1 MQTLPWMRGPHMVD
15 NTGFGCCL
23 HLFARDNGAA
33 VQRVK
38 LGPTPR
44 ACWALSRVGG
54 VCRWISTDK
63 ERGRVIGGTVDKRG
77 NLLTDSMW
85 PVAVVLVMAMD
96 GSGCRRRRR
105 RSSSRGAR
113 RASIHGPSAALTAS
127 KVSIDDAGHP
137 PRPPMIAGATTSAA
151 P

>member
-1 MQTLPWMRGPHMVD
+1 MVD

-23 HLFARDNGAA
+23 HLLARDNGAA

-54 VCRWISTDK
+54 WDWQRESSQVRSSAWGRST
-63 ERGRVIGGTVDKRG
+63 GRMR
-77 NLLTDSMW
+77 
-85 PVAVVLVMAMD
+85 PVAVVFAMAMD
-96 GSGCRRRRR
+96 GGGGGCRRRRRRR
-105 RSSSRGAR
+105 RSSSGAR

>member
-105 RSSSRGAR
+105 SSSRGAR